1 MMLQSEGT
9 YFKVPSVLTLCETSH
24 SHVRKQVF
32 FTVSKGSL
40 SHSSPA
46 KALYFYSNALR
57 SNLCKFLCSV
67 FACINIY
74 TITTSWVSLFSLS
87 DPLPFILFRI
97 LATLCTRGVDH
108 YVACAISLWLF
119 PQQNY
124 CSGLLTLCVDFVVC
138 HDMFAIM
145 FVP

>member
-9 YFKVPSVLTLCETSH
+9 YLKVPSVLTLCETSH
-24 SHVRKQVF
+24 SHIRKQVF

-67 FACINIY
+67 FSCINIY
-74 TITTSWVSLFSLS
+74 TIPIRRVSLFSLS

-97 LATLCTRGVDH
+97 VATQCTTGVSQ
-108 YVACAISLWLF
+108 YVRVTYFYVFFHSSIINPAC
-119 PQQNY
+119 
-124 CSGLLTLCVDFVVC
+124 
-138 HDMFAIM
+138 
-145 FVP
+145 